1 METYEGACFLPIF
14 LTLVLKEIKKKEIK
28 KGDLR
33 EGLLP
38 FLQILV
44 TTSHPLC
51 PRSHHY
57 QRCHQ
62 KFALFRSYCGK
73 PSSCIGW
80 RSQGDFGQGLLCVH
94 DKKPEKSTQKCVN
107 SWQKCAYLVFWL
119 VYLTLLYTNSELT
132 LIKQSTFATTVCDSP
147 ANTSYADY
155 APHIS
160 SSLLKC
166 WVSLHYLNFEGVGFL
181 EPKVQQP
188 TAANAKCSRHSPAK
202 VEYFAPLQISDIFQH
217 CLYCIFCCPAN
228 VQYLATHR
236 ILDILHPYQ
245 FFLALLP
252 R

>member
-1 METYEGACFLPIF
+1 MRGPIPCPPSLTLVILFLKKNSEYNKKNELKTMETYEGACFLPIF

-94 DKKPEKSTQKCVN
+94 DRKPVKSTKKN
-107 SWQKCAYLVFWL
+107 A
-119 VYLTLLYTNSELT
+119 
-132 LIKQSTFATTVCDSP
+132 LIRDK
-147 ANTSYADY
+147 
-155 APHIS
+155 
-160 SSLLKC
+160 
-166 WVSLHYLNFEGVGFL
+166 
-181 EPKVQQP
+181 
-188 TAANAKCSRHSPAK
+188 
-202 VEYFAPLQISDIFQH
+202 
-217 CLYCIFCCPAN
+217 N
-228 VQYLATHR
+228 VRTWC
-236 ILDILHPYQ
+236 
-245 FFLALLP
+245 FGWCT
-252 R
+252 